1 MLNFFN
7 EINRGG
13 LWKPTTAVFDVGL
26 LCWKIFAEIAYTN
39 LKHFFLN
46 GHDQR
51 NIFKKIVS
59 IAIFKGSVVSPWSV
73 PARCYK
79 GHEIVEGV
87 AMRFY
92 NCMYKNFMKN
102 ISERSFG
109 SGERKIRKLTGKAN

>member
-1 MLNFFN
+1 MIKCNKCKACKDATIDTVHDAFVEADIPPDVLNFFN
-7 EINRGG
+7 KINRGG
-13 LWKPTTAVFDVGL
+13 LWKPTTAFFDIGI

-59 IAIFKGSVVSPWSV
+59 IAIFEGSIVSPWSV
-73 PARCYK
+73 PALCHK

-87 AMRFY
+87 AIRF
-92 NCMYKNFMKN
+92 
-102 ISERSFG
+102 
-109 SGERKIRKLTGKAN
+109 